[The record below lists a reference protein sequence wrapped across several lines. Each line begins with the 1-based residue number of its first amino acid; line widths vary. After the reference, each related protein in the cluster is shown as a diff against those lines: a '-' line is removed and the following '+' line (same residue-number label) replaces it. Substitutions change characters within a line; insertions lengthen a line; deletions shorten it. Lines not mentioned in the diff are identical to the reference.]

1 MVLDL
6 WSSLHLRKVGQWNL
20 VQHWQ
25 GSSLEVSAFSG
36 PPGCSKQEY
45 KVATTHFRTIMIIYR
60 ISINQFQVSKWKFHF
75 KQKTSL

>member
-6 WSSLHLRKVGQWNL
+6 WSSLHLRKVGQWNQ

-36 PPGCSKQEY
+36 PPVCTK
-45 KVATTHFRTIMIIYR
+45 KK
-60 ISINQFQVSKWKFHF
+60 SI
-75 KQKTSL
+75 TCDT